1 MYIQSTLSK
10 IKRNSSIE
18 ILKIIGIILIVTSHV
33 VQTLSTKANPF
44 ITSTDYVLNLSTGST
59 DVQHVILSMMK
70 YCGTL
75 GNTIFFVCSA
85 WFLLDSKNV
94 NKRKIFLM
102 LAEIWTVSVLILI
115 AVLFLRKGHLHGIL
129 VAASLLP
136 STFGN
141 NWYLNCYI
149 LFYAIHPFL
158 NHLIDNSSKRTMFRI
173 SVIMVFL
180 YFIVAFATRLS
191 SHLYGIGNTFFS
203 SPLIIWIA
211 IYFIIAYHKKY
222 LAGLSSSRIFS
233 FGLIIF
239 GFVGN
244 YGLILLTNYLELNST
259 LLNNSLAIWNEG
271 YNPFII
277 SLVLGLFNLTKTYKF
292 SNKGI
297 NYTAK
302 LSMYIYIIHENILLR
317 TLYRP
322 LMWNYIYMNYGYDH
336 VLKWT
341 LVLVAIIACFSFISS
356 ILYYQCLHK
365 HVRKLCDKT
374 YSIISRIWRV
384 AENKLIQ
391 Q

>member
-1 MYIQSTLSK
+1 MSK

-59 DVQHVILSMMK
+59 DVQHIILSMMK

-85 WFLLDSKNV
+85 WFLLDSNKV

-102 LAEIWTVSVLILI
+102 LAEIWTVSVLILVV
-115 AVLFLRKGHLHGIL
+115 VLFLREGNLHRIL

-158 NHLIDNSSKRTMFRI
+158 NHLIDNSGKRTLFRI

-180 YFIVAFATRLS
+180 YFVVAFTTRLS

-211 IYFIIAYHKKY
+211 IYFIIAYQKKY
-222 LAGLSSSRIFS
+222 LTGLSSSRIFN
-233 FGLIIF
+233 FGLIIV
-239 GFVGN
+239 GFIGN
-244 YGLILLTNYLELNST
+244 YGLILLTNYLELNSS
-259 LLNNSLAIWNEG
+259 LLNNSLAIWNEA

-277 SLVLGLFNLTKTYKF
+277 SLVLGLFNLAKTNTF

-297 NYTAK
+297 NYIAK
-302 LSMYIYIIHENILLR
+302 LSMYIYIIHENILFR

-322 LMWNYIYMNYGYDH
+322 LMWNYIYTNYGYDH

-341 LVLVAIIACFSFISS
+341 LILVAIIVCFSFISS
-356 ILYYQCLHK
+356 VLYYQFLHK
-365 HVRKLCDKT
+365 PVCKLCDKT
-374 YSIISRIWRV
+374 YPIISGIWRA